1 MQKTKSIFRLTWP
14 IYIELLFFMLMGIA
28 DSLMLSQYSDL
39 GVAAV
44 GNANRIVGLFMVL
57 LNVVAIG
64 VGVIVSQYVG
74 AGEGKEANNAIRS
87 GLLSSGLIAL
97 VLTLVIQLLA
107 PSLFTLINVPSS
119 IYSDSMAYLRIVSS
133 GLIFV
138 AITQAISASLK
149 SHGYTKRI
157 MVVVGFTNFVNV
169 TLNLFLIFGLWV
181 FPELGVRGAAIAT
194 LISKGL
200 TLTIALV
207 LLKMTLSIRLYRVMH
222 TNFKLYFF
230 KIMRI
235 GIPSALEHF
244 VYQTTQVII
253 LSFLNSIGTIALTT
267 QIYVFNLMMPV
278 IVFSLAVAQGNQVM
292 TGWYIGATHYDEAY
306 KRTLSTLKFAIVLV
320 IIISIVMYLFAR
332 PLLSIFTDNQAIIDM
347 GKRTMFVVIFLEI
360 GRLSNLVV
368 IQALRAANDVIFPV
382 IIAIISM
389 LGISVSAAY
398 FFAIV
403 LNLGVVGIFIGFAL
417 DELLRGLLVFLRWL
431 KKDWQLKARATKI
444 IKTT

>member
-1 MQKTKSIFRLTWP
+1 MMKTKSIFRLTWP

-44 GNANRIVGLFMVL
+44 GNANRIIGLFTVL

-74 AGEGKEANNAIRS
+74 AGEESEAKNAIRS
-87 GLLSSGLIAL
+87 GLLSSAVIAL
-97 VLTLVIQLLA
+97 FFMGLIQLLA
-107 PSLFTLINVPSS
+107 PSIFTLINVPES
-119 IYSDSMAYLRIVSS
+119 IYSDSLRYLRIVSA
-133 GLIFV
+133 GLIFI

-169 TLNLFLIFGLWV
+169 TLNLFLIFGLWI
-181 FPELGVRGAAIAT
+181 FPELGVMGAGIAT
-194 LISKGL
+194 FISKAL
-200 TLTIALV
+200 TLLIALI
-207 LLKMTLSIRLYRVMH
+207 LLKHTLAIRLFNLVN
-222 TNFKLYFF
+222 TNIKFYFL

-244 VYQTTQVII
+244 VYQIAQVII
-253 LSFLNSIGTIALTT
+253 LSFLNTIGTIALTT

-292 TGWYIGATHYDEAY
+292 VGWYIGAKQFESAF
-306 KRTLSTLKFAIVLV
+306 KRTLSTLKFSIIIV
-320 IIISIVMYLFAR
+320 IIVSIIMYTFAR
-332 PLLSIFTDNQAIIDM
+332 PLISIFTDNPEIIEM

-368 IQALRAANDVIFPV
+368 IQSLRAANDVIFPV

-389 LGISVSAAY
+389 LGVSVTSAY
-398 FFAIV
+398 IFAIV
-403 LNLGVVGIFIGFAL
+403 LDFGVVGIFMGFAL
-417 DELLRGLLVFLRWL
+417 DETLRGSLVLIRWL
-431 KKDWQLKARATKI
+431 KKGWLLKAQKVLLTKSA
-444 IKTT
+444 

>member
-1 MQKTKSIFRLTWP
+1 
-14 IYIELLFFMLMGIA
+14 MLMGIA

-44 GNANRIVGLFMVL
+44 GNANRIVGLFTVL

-64 VGVIVSQYVG
+64 IGVIVSQYVG
-74 AGEGKEANNAIRS
+74 AGEEKEANHAIRS
-87 GLLSSGLIAL
+87 GLLSSAVISLFFMAM
-97 VLTLVIQLLA
+97 IQLLA
-107 PSLFTLINVPSS
+107 PSIFRLINVPES
-119 IYSDSMAYLRIVSS
+119 IYQDSLTYLRIVSA

-169 TLNLFLIFGLWV
+169 TLNLFLIFGLWI
-181 FPELGVRGAAIAT
+181 FPELGVTGAAIAT
-194 LISKGL
+194 FISKAL
-200 TLTIALV
+200 TLTIALI
-207 LLKMTLSIRLYRVMH
+207 LIKTTLSIKLLRYKN
-222 TNFKLYFF
+222 TNVKKNFI

-235 GIPSALEHF
+235 GIPSAFEHF

-253 LSFLNSIGTIALTT
+253 LSFLNTIGTIALTT

-292 TGWYIGATHYDEAY
+292 VGWYIGAKHYDEAY
-306 KRTLSTLKFAIVLV
+306 KRTLSTLRFSILIV
-320 IIISIVMYLFAR
+320 ISVSIMMYTFAR
-332 PLLSIFTDNQAIIDM
+332 PLIRIFTDNPDIIEM

-368 IQALRAANDVIFPV
+368 IQALRAGNDVIFPV

-389 LGISVSAAY
+389 LGVSVPAAY
-398 FFAIV
+398 MFAIV
-403 LNLGVVGIFIGFAL
+403 LDFGVIGIFMGFAL
-417 DELLRGLLVFLRWL
+417 DELLRGTLVLIRWI
-431 KKDWQLKARATKI
+431 KKDWQQKAKLNSITV
-444 IKTT
+444 T